1 MWLKLAFLAFF
12 SGSFINA
19 FASLPDKQLESK
31 IDAIVMKYLSNPEN
45 AGLSIGII
53 KEGKE
58 ITYCYGQKNKLTGQK
73 IDSNSIF
80 EIGSITKLFTSLIFA
95 EEIRKGEIRAED
107 KLCDCFPAG
116 VISEACS
123 QINLLQL
130 STHSSGL
137 PRLADNFWSSVYDHN
152 NPYIS
157 YSDKKLYSYL
167 SSAKP
172 AFLTGSH
179 YNYSN
184 VGAGILGFI
193 LSIKKE
199 ISYESLVNEYVCTP
213 FDMNNTCIRLN
224 NDQLLNLAS
233 GHSKGNVVKNWDF
246 QDATAGQ
253 GALRSNITDMIKFMR
268 YNLYPEQS
276 VLSDAIIY
284 AQKIHFKDYMTGMQ
298 TGLGWHIGRFNN
310 EKYLEHTGGTGGYR
324 SFIGICPQS
333 KMGVIVLSNSDN
345 GVAELGI
352 EILKELNKISL

>member
-1 MWLKLAFLAFF
+1 MLFRIVLIGFFL
-12 SGSFINA
+12 GSFINA
-19 FASLPDKQLESK
+19 SASLSDKQLELK

-53 KEGKE
+53 KEDKE
-58 ITYCYGQKNKLTGQK
+58 MTYCYGQKNKLTGQK
-73 IDSNSIF
+73 IDSSSIF
-80 EIGSITKLFTSLIFA
+80 EIGSITKLFTSLILA
-95 EEIRKGEIRAED
+95 EEIRKGEMRAED
-107 KLCDCFPAG
+107 KLCDCFPSG

-137 PRLADNFWSSVYDHN
+137 PRLADNFWPSVNDYK
-152 NPYIS
+152 NPYIN

-172 AFLTGSH
+172 AFSTGLH

-193 LSIKKE
+193 LSMKKG
-199 ISYESLVNEYVCTP
+199 ISYEAMVNQNVCAP
-213 FDMNNTCIRLN
+213 FGMNNTCMRLN
-224 NDQLLNLAS
+224 NDQLLHLAS

-253 GALRSNITDMIKFMR
+253 GALKSNITDMIKFMR

-276 VLSDAIIY
+276 VLPDAIIY

-324 SFIGICPQS
+324 SFIGICPES

-352 EILKELNKISL
+352 EILKELNRIPL